1 MRNFISLIGLNHRTA
16 SVDIR
21 EKFSLSE
28 FCEAG
33 NWAIPCNGPIRE
45 SLILST
51 CNRVEILA
59 IGSEQLDNH
68 LLSVWASIANSS
80 IHELLPYIYTFFNKE
95 AIKHIFSV
103 ASSIDSMVLGEPQIL
118 GQLKKAYRNSVDT
131 GHSGLILN
139 RLLHKSFSV
148 AKRVRNETAIAAN
161 AVSISYAAVEL
172 AKRIFGEMATHKA
185 MLIGAGEMAELA
197 AMHLLQAGIN
207 EIIVVN
213 RTLEHGVELAQ
224 KFSGRAVSFEKLIQ
238 TLPEV
243 DIIITSTGSQEPILK
258 LNDVKNILKIRKNR
272 PMFFIDIAVPRD
284 IDSAINQLDNIYLYD
299 IDDLKEVVEDNLS
312 ARQNEAEK
320 AKKIIDEEVLDFS
333 HWLEN
338 LQSKPTILDLID
350 RGRKIADEEVEKTLK
365 RISHGQ
371 GINRQAL
378 EVMANAIVRKL
389 NHDPIMFLKEEGMS
403 REGAASRIGLVR
415 RVFNLDH
422 QTEQGKRH

>member
-1 MRNFISLIGLNHRTA
+1 M
-16 SVDIR
+16 
-21 EKFSLSE
+21 
-28 FCEAG
+28 
-33 NWAIPCNGPIRE
+33 
-45 SLILST
+45 
-51 CNRVEILA
+51 
-59 IGSEQLDNH
+59 
-68 LLSVWASIANSS
+68 
-80 IHELLPYIYTFFNKE
+80 
-95 AIKHIFSV
+95 
-103 ASSIDSMVLGEPQIL
+103 
-118 GQLKKAYRNSVDT
+118 
-131 GHSGLILN
+131 
-139 RLLHKSFSV
+139 
-148 AKRVRNETAIAAN
+148 
-161 AVSISYAAVEL
+161 
-172 AKRIFGEMATHKA
+172 
-185 MLIGAGEMAELA
+185 
-197 AMHLLQAGIN
+197 
-207 EIIVVN
+207 
-213 RTLEHGVELAQ
+213 ELAQ

-238 TLPEV
+238 TLPKV

-422 QTEQGKRH
+422 QTEQCKRH